1 MIYLKLTDSGTDY
14 YQRQWA
20 IFLSQIISKC
30 LMRWCGRDSITGLG
44 TGISEVRCL
53 PFSTFILRNHLTS
66 LSISVH
72 RILVSL
78 VPSWESLTWPVYSLP
93 WVGWSVSLP
102 TGHACD
108 SYQSNKQLQNGAEAS
123 VTKRVSLS
131 QIAIFFFF
139 FSLLATPCNMQLF
152 VFWLGIELM
161 SAAVECEILTTGL
174 QGKSWLANLKP

>member
-44 TGISEVRCL
+44 TGISEVHCL

-139 FSLLATPCNMQLF
+139 FHFWPHHATCSSSFSDWGSNSCP
-152 VFWLGIELM
+152 
-161 SAAVECEILTTGL
+161 L
-174 QGKSWLANLKP
+174 QWNVKS

>member
-139 FSLLATPCNMQLF
+139 FFTFGHTMQHAALRFLTGDRTHVRCSGMWNLNHWTAREVLAC
-152 VFWLGIELM
+152 
-161 SAAVECEILTTGL
+161 
-174 QGKSWLANLKP
+174 